1 LAALLLSGGWL
12 LPAHAQQDPS
22 FLVVSGG
29 YYDFNRQKH
38 PGFEFGAQYRSD
50 QKLWI
55 FQPMVGVMRNSH
67 ASTDI
72 YAGVSLDIFFGS
84 RFVVRPSFAPS
95 LYLRGAGQDLG
106 HPLEFRSAIE
116 FAYRFASMTARASGS
131 RFITCRTRASATR
144 TPAKSR
150 STSSTRCPRR
160 SSEACSATECRC
172 RCAFQPTL
180 LRRGLWRDYVAEN

>member
-1 LAALLLSGGWL
+1 MFRAGALAAALSGGWL

-38 PGFEFGAQYRSD
+38 PGFEFGAQYASHP
-50 QKLWI
+50 KLWI
-55 FQPMVGVMRNSH
+55 FQPMAGVMRNSH

-72 YAGVSLDIFFGS
+72 YAGISLDIFFGS

-106 HPLEFRSAIE
+106 HPIEFRSAIE
-116 FAYRFASMTARASGS
+116 FAYRFDDRSRLGLEIYHLSNASLGNKNPGEES
-131 RFITCRTRASATR
+131 ITLVYSL
-144 TPAKSR
+144 
-150 STSSTRCPRR
+150 
-160 SSEACSATECRC
+160 
-172 RCAFQPTL
+172 PTTKL
-180 LRRGLWRDYVAEN
+180 G